1 MAVAAVQELET
12 PVADAV
18 ETEVSQETVPSTG
31 SSEEVRQPGQAK
43 EDKAFDLTAHPK
55 FREWQA
61 AQDRK
66 TEQLRQAMLQTQQ
79 QAQRYEQALRE
90 KQLEG
95 LDDFGRLELRAQEAE
110 AKAQALEQKLY
121 AAEVQQQRA
130 QALAQIASKYKVP
143 MEAIEAAG
151 DPAEARDLAW
161 EWREKQLE
169 QENTRSLETQQAKAA
184 KKEANRVEVGSGKP
198 SSPDGEWEREY
209 QRLLK
214 AGDNRGAIRHALTKP
229 KE

>member
-1 MAVAAVQELET
+1 MAVAAVQEL
-12 PVADAV
+12 DAQA
-18 ETEVSQETVPSTG
+18 ESTEAT
-31 SSEEVRQPGQAK
+31 RQPEKQKVNLDEFEEFRNYKSARDK
-43 EDKAFDLTAHPK
+43 ETA
-55 FREWQA
+55 QI
-61 AQDRK
+61 RK
-66 TEQLRQAMLQTQQ
+66 QQEALARQLEQITQQ
-79 QAQRYEQALRE
+79 TREQKLANMDDYERE
-90 KQLEG
+90 KFEK
-95 LDDFGRLELRAQEAE
+95 EE
-110 AKAQALEQKLY
+110 AKAE
-121 AAEVQQQRA
+121 AAYWKQQHELTLVQQQRA
-130 QALAQIASKYKVP
+130 QALAQIAQKYKVP

-169 QENTRSLETQQAKAA
+169 QENTRSLETQQARAA

>member
-1 MAVAAVQELET
+1 MDDYE
-12 PVADAV
+12 
-18 ETEVSQETVPSTG
+18 
-31 SSEEVRQPGQAK
+31 RAK
-43 EDKAFDLTAHPK
+43 F
-55 FREWQA
+55 
-61 AQDRK
+61 
-66 TEQLRQAMLQTQQ
+66 
-79 QAQRYEQALRE
+79 E
-90 KQLEG
+90 K
-95 LDDFGRLELRAQEAE
+95 QEAE
-110 AKAQALEQKLY
+110 AERDYWKQQHELTL
-121 AAEVQQQRA
+121 VQQQRA

>member
-1 MAVAAVQELET
+1 MAVAAVQELEAQGQAVGEE
-12 PVADAV
+12 VAEA
-18 ETEVSQETVPSTG
+18 TVPSTG
-31 SSEEVRQPGQAK
+31 EGTDATRQPAQA
-43 EDKAFDLTAHPK
+43 EDKGFDLTTHPK
-55 FREWQA
+55 FKEWQA

-66 TEQLRQAMLQTQQ
+66 YEQTRQEMLRTQQ
-79 QAQRYEQALRE
+79 MAQRYEQALRE

-110 AKAQALEQKLY
+110 AKAQVLEQKLY

-130 QALAQIASKYKVP
+130 QALAQIAAKYKVP
-143 MEAIEAAG
+143 MEAIEAAE
-151 DPAEARDLAW
+151 DPAQARDLAW
-161 EWREKQLE
+161 EWREAQLE
-169 QENTRSLETQQAKAA
+169 QESTKSAEAQQARAA
-184 KKEANRVEVGSGKP
+184 KKEANRVEVGIGKP
-198 SSPDGEWEREY
+198 SSSADEWEREY